1 MIEFIEPCKSEPY
14 KKLSE
19 FYKQASK
26 KKQINIEAI
35 NISSYSKALN
45 EVNSRYVNL
54 KYVMNKEFI
63 FFSNYE
69 SPKSNEFT
77 EHNQMSAAIYWNSI
91 NVQIRMKAMIKRT
104 SKSFNNKYFKNRSK
118 DKNALAISSNQS
130 NVVDSYES
138 ILKNYQHS
146 LEFDNLNKCPSYW
159 GGYSFIPYYFE
170 FWEGHKF
177 RINKRNSYTK
187 KNSKWIQSILQP

>member
-1 MIEFIEPCKSEPY
+1 MIEFIEPCISEPY

-19 FYKQASK
+19 FYKQALK

-130 NVVDSYES
+130 NVVDSYEI